1 MTVIVLEFT
10 VLGPAS
16 ALVTIVSRTLGSLR
30 SLPPAHVIHG
40 IMCVSQVHALIPSTP
55 V

>member
-16 ALVTIVSRTLGSLR
+16 ALVTIASGTLGSLR

-40 IMCVSQVHALIPSTP
+40 IMCVPQVRTLIP
-55 V
+55 